1 MFEYID
7 DDLYLQGGILREA
20 VKKINRSGLS
30 SIVLVNSSSKFIK
43 VISDGDIRRHL
54 DDGGVV
60 DDLCEK
66 VNVPTNQKI
75 SNEPLDVQSV
85 QNVFETGPAV
95 KLLPVVSKDGRLVNI
110 LTRNSLDEIIPIS
123 MPHLEKRML

>member
-66 VNVPTNQKI
+66 VNVPTNQKFQTNHWTFKVFKM
-75 SNEPLDVQSV
+75 SLKQVQ
-85 QNVFETGPAV
+85 
-95 KLLPVVSKDGRLVNI
+95 L
-110 LTRNSLDEIIPIS
+110 
-123 MPHLEKRML
+123 